1 MLTSDEQLAFLSHR
15 IHQAHK
21 NAVNAELARRGLSEI
36 GHPMLM
42 GVMKGYCAPESDG
55 LAQRELAALL
65 HISPAAVANSLKS
78 LERGGYIHREPRAG
92 DARCNRVLLT
102 EKGRRAVQGCDEAME
117 AVSQRMLSGF
127 TPQEREQLLAF
138 RQRMLENLEGPDAC
152 STPNLKGGL

>member
-1 MLTSDEQLAFLSHR
+1 MLTSDERLAFLSHR

-42 GVMKGYCAPESDG
+42 GIMKSYCAPKSDG
-55 LAQRELAALL
+55 LAQRELASLL

-102 EKGRRAVQGCDEAME
+102 EKGRQAVQGCDEAME

-127 TPQEREQLLAF
+127 TPQEREQLRAF